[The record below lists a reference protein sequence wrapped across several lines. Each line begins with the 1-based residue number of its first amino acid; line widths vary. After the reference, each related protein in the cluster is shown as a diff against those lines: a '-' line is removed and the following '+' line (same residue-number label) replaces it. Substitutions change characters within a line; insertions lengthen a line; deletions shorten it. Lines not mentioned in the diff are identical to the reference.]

1 MAGARDEAADDPAQA
16 ETEVHADPLE
26 RERRVCPLRRR
37 QPREQR
43 RLAGP
48 KTRRPRAFEREQ
60 DEGVPRLADEGEQGE
75 RDRLEQQSQEQG
87 VPPAETVDEC
97 PGPETGCE
105 RGNSARGEREA
116 RGRERDS
123 AHVVQVDDDERKD
136 DPVPERVDN
145 AAGLD
150 EPDLARQHRV
160 EAADVARRR
169 SHVGGLPERGRS
181 DPPLM
186 R

>member
-1 MAGARDEAADDPAQA
+1 MASARDEAADDPAQA

-26 RERRVCPLRRR
+26 RERRVRPLRRR

-97 PGPETGCE
+97 PGPETGRQ
-105 RGNSARGEREA
+105 RGNSARGKREA

-123 AHVVQVDDDERKD
+123 AHVVQVDDDERED
-136 DPVPERVDN
+136 DPIPE
-145 AAGLD
+145 
-150 EPDLARQHRV
+150 
-160 EAADVARRR
+160 
-169 SHVGGLPERGRS
+169 
-181 DPPLM
+181 
-186 R
+186 